1 MEGGFF
7 QTQSHL
13 YNLCVGTITT
23 MMNLKQFSCIFII
36 CFETKWP
43 GSWFA
48 MAVLGCRSL
57 MLASNNNV
65 KNYTVN
71 DLLVTVCMLV
81 HKHLSTVVAWK
92 WILSLTIAKLSVS
105 MMCKTIAEISVCIWT
120 LLWAIASGY
129 NVNFVTIHKL
139 HVPVNL

>member
-23 MMNLKQFSCIFII
+23 MMNLKLFSHIFII
-36 CFETKWP
+36 FCETRWP

-57 MLASNNNV
+57 MLASNDNV
-65 KNYTVN
+65 KNYIVNNLLDTVYASSYTFINSCCLKMHTITN
-71 DLLVTVCMLV
+71 DIT
-81 HKHLSTVVAWK
+81 
-92 WILSLTIAKLSVS
+92 KLSVS
-105 MMCKTIAEISVCIWT
+105 MMCKTIAEISVCI
-120 LLWAIASGY
+120 
-129 NVNFVTIHKL
+129 
-139 HVPVNL
+139 